1 MKIGI
6 MGGTFNPIHNGHIAL
21 AEAAYKTF
29 SLDKILFMPSGK
41 SYMKQHVLENE
52 KLTVK
57 RLFNTS
63 GNLYKELELKDK
75 LESLSLDEQL
85 DLLMSDGMLI
95 RRPFLYDENNVS
107 VGYNEDTFN
116 ELWK

>member
-1 MKIGI
+1 MIQFYGHPTCTTCKIAEKWLEQEGI
-6 MGGTFNPIHNGHIAL
+6 
-21 AEAAYKTF
+21 AYEWTNIKETTPPREV
-29 SLDKILFMPSGK
+29 LRD
-41 SYMKQHVLENE
+41 VLENE

-75 LESLSLDEQL
+75 PESVSLDEQL

-95 RRPFLYDENNVS
+95 RRPSLYDENNVS

>member
-1 MKIGI
+1 MSNIYEWTNIKE
-6 MGGTFNPIHNGHIAL
+6 TTPPREL
-21 AEAAYKTF
+21 
-29 SLDKILFMPSGK
+29 LRD
-41 SYMKQHVLENE
+41 VLKNE